1 MRIYYTLLLSFIG
14 FLSFSNRASAQMWI
28 PVGSETRG
36 ETVSMKVLQNDAS
49 SYQIEVTI
57 NGLDD
62 QLIEKNQERY
72 HRLSLG
78 KGGTLLDSGEP
89 TLPILSRLIAIPTG
103 TKAISSVVEEEWM
116 DVVIGTI
123 YPAQVPPR
131 DSEKRESFYMNK
143 KAYSKPFIPT
153 LVRQSE
159 EQTWR
164 GIRNVVVSVCP
175 FKYYPNESR
184 LSVLKKFVLQVNFV
198 HSGSLANEMASYE
211 VNDGYGLFDNTV
223 FSLPNRSPKNNT
235 DNPKYLIICK
245 NDTIINSVEM
255 TEFCRWKALTQR

>member
-103 TKAISSVVEEEWM
+103 TKAISSVVEEE
-116 DVVIGTI
+116 
-123 YPAQVPPR
+123 
-131 DSEKRESFYMNK
+131 
-143 KAYSKPFIPT
+143 
-153 LVRQSE
+153 
-159 EQTWR
+159 
-164 GIRNVVVSVCP
+164 
-175 FKYYPNESR
+175 
-184 LSVLKKFVLQVNFV
+184 
-198 HSGSLANEMASYE
+198 
-211 VNDGYGLFDNTV
+211 
-223 FSLPNRSPKNNT
+223 
-235 DNPKYLIICK
+235 
-245 NDTIINSVEM
+245 
-255 TEFCRWKALTQR
+255 